1 VARFYF
7 HLFNDETCLDQE
19 GLELPDAEAAR
30 GMAVKEARV
39 LMAEEV
45 KKGEIVLSHHIAVED
60 EDGASVCNVT
70 FGEAV
75 RISM

>member
-1 VARFYF
+1 MPRFYF
-7 HLFNDETCLDQE
+7 HVFNDETCLDQE
-19 GLELPDAEAAR
+19 GLELPDAGAAR
-30 GMAVKEARV
+30 SMAVKEARV
-39 LMAEEV
+39 LMAEAI

-75 RISM
+75 RISS